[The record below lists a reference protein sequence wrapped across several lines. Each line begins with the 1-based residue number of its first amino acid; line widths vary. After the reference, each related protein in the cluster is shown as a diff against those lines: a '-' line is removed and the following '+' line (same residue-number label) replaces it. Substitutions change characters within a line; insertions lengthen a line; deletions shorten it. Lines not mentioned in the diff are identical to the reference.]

1 MTNITF
7 GEIILF
13 PLLVGKYLRLWTLCV
28 SAKSIYRIG
37 RFYVYD
43 SDPGRN
49 KIVLMG
55 FDHWPNRIYL
65 YSVIAFAANTKI
77 TETPAD
83 EAANA
88 FDIIFHMF

>member
-1 MTNITF
+1 MQ
-7 GEIILF
+7 
-13 PLLVGKYLRLWTLCV
+13 
-28 SAKSIYRIG
+28 IG
-37 RFYVYD
+37 RFYIYD